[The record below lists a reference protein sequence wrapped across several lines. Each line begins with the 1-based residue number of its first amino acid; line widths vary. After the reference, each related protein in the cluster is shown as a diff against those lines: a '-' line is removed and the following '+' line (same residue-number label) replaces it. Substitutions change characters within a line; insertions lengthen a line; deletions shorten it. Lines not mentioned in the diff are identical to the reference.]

1 MKTLLAVL
9 SKFNM
14 NPVEVF
20 RNAFHYAEI
29 RKSKSAMQRTFV
41 NCCVKIDGKYILDCV
56 PEFVQD
62 YCLDLLTGR
71 TKPPQERKLITD
83 ERKTKSPSS

>member
-1 MKTLLAVL
+1 MQALLAVL
-9 SKFNM
+9 GKFNM

-29 RKSKSAMQRTFV
+29 RKSNKRMQQTFV
-41 NCCVKIDGKYILDCV
+41 NCCVKVDGKFVLECV

-71 TKPPQERKLITD
+71 TQKPKEVKRVTNG
-83 ERKTKSPSS
+83 R

>member
-1 MKTLLAVL
+1 MQALLAVL
-9 SKFNM
+9 SKFQM

-29 RKSKSAMQRTFV
+29 RKSNKRMKLCFV
-41 NCCVKIDGKYILDCV
+41 NSCVQVDGKYILDCV

-71 TKPPQERKLITD
+71 TQPPKERKLITN
-83 ERKTKSPSS
+83 ERKA